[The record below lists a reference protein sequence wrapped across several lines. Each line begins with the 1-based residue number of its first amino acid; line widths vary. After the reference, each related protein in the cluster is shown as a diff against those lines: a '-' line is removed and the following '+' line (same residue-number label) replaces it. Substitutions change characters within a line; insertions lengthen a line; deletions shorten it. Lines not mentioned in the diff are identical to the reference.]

1 MSNPE
6 ITNTKSQ
13 NKTTKIAIRDM
24 TPEQTAETIKNIAKN
39 IREGSHKMR
48 EAVKF
53 SARVVRLTNLQRQFV
68 KLR

>member
-6 ITNTKSQ
+6 ITNTSSQ

-39 IREGSHKMR
+39 IREGSTR
-48 EAVKF
+48 
-53 SARVVRLTNLQRQFV
+53 
-68 KLR
+68 